1 MKKLDKMLTQVSRKA
16 DGYWNDG
23 YELGRRGGYR
33 DGVGDTRRDVAAELE
48 KKLTPKV
55 EISGRPKKRA
65 NVVKTAAALGYVEG
79 ITDAISA
86 LTSYTGATGETP
98 VRNDGYV
105 DVEFNVT
112 EAEEMMVNTVIH
124 EGELRARDKMLSV
137 LKSRQ
142 HWYQDNRFCDCYE
155 CVELRTLESI
165 IKDLIK

>member
-1 MKKLDKMLTQVSRKA
+1 MKKLDKMLKQVRRKA
-16 DGYWNDG
+16 DEYWNNG
-23 YELGRRGGYR
+23 YELGQRGGYR
-33 DGVGDTRRDVAAELE
+33 DGVIDTRRDVIAELE

-65 NVVKTAAALGYVEG
+65 NMVKTAAALGYVEG

-86 LTSYTGATGETP
+86 LTSYTGGPGEVH

-105 DVEFNVT
+105 DVEFDVT
-112 EAEEMMVNTVIH
+112 AAEEMMVNAVIH

-142 HWYQDNRFCDCYE
+142 HWHQDGHFCDCYE
-155 CVELRTLESI
+155 CVELRTVESI
-165 IKDLIK
+165 VKDLIK